1 MNWKKLITAF
11 SVVGLISAG
20 VLAVY
25 ANDGFTQ
32 VKPFI
37 YDPAKTHLVQGTWLD
52 GIGCPTGAKVAIYP
66 ATTPTGTFTAAGCL
80 TGDSSDK
87 TNQGLL
93 LAKTGPLENNASA
106 GAVLKNV
113 KGITLTELGYDLRK
127 PGATQ
132 NDTRGSHCDN
142 GAPRFNV
149 TTSDRFLVCRLQ
161 LPAPTVEASGD
172 GWMRLRWTTG
182 FDTGGQVTSFT
193 GKVQSISIVFDD
205 GQNIGPDNFGVAILD
220 NIDVNPGGGGGGIGF
235 GGRGGGGG
243 QSRRDGRVEERRRL
257 SGGGGPSFRSKLVRK
272 GPPGEG

>member
-11 SVVGLISAG
+11 SVVALFSAG
-20 VLAVY
+20 ALAVY
-25 ANDGFTQ
+25 AADGFNQ
-32 VKPFI
+32 AKPFI
-37 YDPAKTHLVQGTWLD
+37 FDPAKTHLVQGTWLD
-52 GIGCPTGAKVAIYP
+52 GIGCPTGAKVATYP

-93 LAKTGPLENNASA
+93 LVKTGPGNNNASA
-106 GAVLKNV
+106 GAVLTNV
-113 KGITLTELGYDLRK
+113 KGIMLTEIGYDLRK

-149 TTSDRFLVCRLQ
+149 TTSTDSWFVGCNS
-161 LPAPTVEASGD
+161 PAPTVEASGD

-182 FDTGGQVTSFT
+182 FDTSGQVTSFT
-193 GKVQSISIVFDD
+193 GKVKSISIVFDD

-220 NIDVNPGGGGGGIGF
+220 NIDVNGTLVGQDKAGDHSDSGDSE
-235 GGRGGGGG
+235 GRTVQG
-243 QSRRDGRVEERRRL
+243 
-257 SGGGGPSFRSKLVRK
+257 
-272 GPPGEG
+272 

>member
-1 MNWKKLITAF
+1 MNRKQLITAF

-66 ATTPTGTFTAAGCL
+66 ATSPTGTFTAGGCPS
-80 TGDSSDK
+80 GDSSDK

-127 PGATQ
+127 DGADPGAAP
-132 NDTRGSHCDN
+132 GSHC
-142 GAPRFNV
+142 GAGAARFNV
-149 TTSDRFLVCRLQ
+149 TTSAGFWFVGCNS
-161 LPAPTVEASGD
+161 PTPTVTFSGD

-182 FDTGGQVTSFT
+182 YKDGVISPFT
-193 GKVQSISIVFDD
+193 GTVQSISIVFDE
-205 GQNIGPDNFGVAILD
+205 GTIGAGPDNFGVAILD
-220 NIDVNPGGGGGGIGF
+220 NIDVNGVLIGQ
-235 GGRGGGGG
+235 GKAGDH
-243 QSRRDGRVEERRRL
+243 SD
-257 SGGGGPSFRSKLVRK
+257 SSDK
-272 GPPGEG
+272 EGNSVQDQGNN